1 MDEFKEILQDFL
13 IESFELV
20 EKLDED
26 LVELEH
32 TPEDLDLLNGIFRVA
47 HTVKGASSF
56 LNFDVLTHLTHHMED
71 VLNKARHGDLIITPD
86 IMDVVLESVDLMKKL
101 LEIIRDTSADAGV
114 DVSACVARLDKC
126 SGGSGEVET
135 PTPEVTPEVVV
146 QDTTEDDDVNYDD
159 MDADALE
166 AEIERLLQERQA
178 SDKAK
183 RKQK

>member
-1 MDEFKEILQDFL
+1 MDEFQEILQDFL

-71 VLNKARHGDLIITPD
+71 VLNKSRHGELVITPD

-114 DVSACVARLDKC
+114 DVAECV
-126 SGGSGEVET
+126 
-135 PTPEVTPEVVV
+135 
-146 QDTTEDDDVNYDD
+146 
-159 MDADALE
+159 
-166 AEIERLLQERQA
+166 
-178 SDKAK
+178 
-183 RKQK
+183 